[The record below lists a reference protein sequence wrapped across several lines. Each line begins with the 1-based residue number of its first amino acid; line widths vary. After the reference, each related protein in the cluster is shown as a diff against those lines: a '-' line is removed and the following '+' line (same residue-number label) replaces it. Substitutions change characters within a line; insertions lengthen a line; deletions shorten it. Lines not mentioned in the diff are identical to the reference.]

1 MRIGTTSFI
10 YPGGWLHNVERLAP
24 CFDDIEILF
33 FEDGPDA
40 YPDAAECRALAD
52 CKRQHQLSYSLHTPL
67 SASLASEDA
76 ARRAAGVDEVRRAL
90 DAAALLEP
98 EHYVLHVY
106 LGDGERAPH
115 PSDLDAWRERA
126 ADSLHALIAHG
137 VAPRRLCV
145 EALDYDFALIEP
157 VVEAL
162 DLSIALD
169 VGHWVRDGREEL
181 LALERY
187 LPRTRLLQWHG
198 TNPSGR
204 DHLSLSHY
212 PRERARAL
220 LALLAARAYE
230 GVLTLEVFDT
240 AELASSRRVL
250 AELWQELG
258 LPAGKARLDVELAPH
273 TPKATI

>member
-24 CFDDIEILF
+24 QFDDVEILF
-33 FEDGPDA
+33 FEDGPGA
-40 YPDAAECRALAD
+40 YPDAAECRALAA

-76 ARRAAGVDEVRRAL
+76 ARRAAGVAEVLRAI
-90 DAAALLEP
+90 DAAQLLEP

-106 LGDGERAPH
+106 LGDGERAPQ
-115 PSDLDAWRERA
+115 PADLDAWRERA
-126 ADSLHALIAHG
+126 TCSLATLIAHG
-137 VAPRRLCV
+137 VPARQLCV
-145 EALDYDFALIEP
+145 EALDYDFALIAP

-181 LALERY
+181 LELERY
-187 LPRTRLLQWHG
+187 LPRARLLQWHG
-198 TNPSGR
+198 TDPSGR
-204 DHLSLSHY
+204 DHRSLCHY

-220 LALLAARAYE
+220 LELLTARAYS
-230 GVLTLEVFDT
+230 GVLTLEVFDA
-240 AELASSRRVL
+240 AELDSSRRVL

-258 LPAGKARLDVELAPH
+258 LPPMARSITEIAR
-273 TPKATI
+273 T

>member
-1 MRIGTTSFI
+1 
-10 YPGGWLHNVERLAP
+10 
-24 CFDDIEILF
+24 
-33 FEDGPDA
+33 
-40 YPDAAECRALAD
+40 
-52 CKRQHQLSYSLHTPL
+52 
-67 SASLASEDA
+67 
-76 ARRAAGVDEVRRAL
+76 VDEVRRAL

-106 LGDGERAPH
+106 LGDGERALRPT
-115 PSDLDAWRERA
+115 DLDAWRERA
-126 ADSLHALIAHG
+126 AASLRALIAHG

-162 DLSIALD
+162 DLSVALD
-169 VGHWVRDGREEL
+169 VGHWVRDGRKEL

-198 TNPSGR
+198 TNASGR

-220 LALLAARAYE
+220 LALLAARAYS
-230 GVLTLEVFDT
+230 GVLTLEVFDA

-258 LPAGKARLDVELAPH
+258 LPAGSTPLDVELAPH
-273 TPKATI
+273 TPKART